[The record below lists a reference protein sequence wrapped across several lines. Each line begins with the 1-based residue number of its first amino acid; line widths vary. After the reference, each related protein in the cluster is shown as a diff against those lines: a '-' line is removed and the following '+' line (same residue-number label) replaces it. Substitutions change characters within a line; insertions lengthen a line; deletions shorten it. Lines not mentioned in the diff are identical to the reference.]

1 MSIRRKVPFE
11 YSNSEAFQEKLV
23 EWIGDMLYD
32 TLPEHGYEVRDEQ
45 IFTAFQLAD
54 AVCDKKVHFSEAGL
68 GTGKTFAYLL
78 TAIPYAR
85 FIGKPVIIACATTAL
100 QEQLAGEDGD
110 IRKLSDLL
118 GLDVVARMAK
128 DPNQYICDVRVAE
141 NTEGFGTLTEDIQE
155 WLNTT
160 HTGERSEIP
169 SIPDHV
175 WKKMKW
181 EEGMDCEMC
190 QDNGFCKLARARQE
204 YRKSA
209 DLIVV
214 DHATYFHD
222 LWTRQERIST
232 GQQTILPDYAAVIFD
247 EGHKVLLPAAM
258 MAGHQI
264 NREDVDNMI
273 DSLEEIQGARDSMMS
288 TVVKIE
294 DAADTFFSVL
304 HRCVMAGDNGQ
315 RLSVALTKPLLQAAD
330 TFRRRL
336 DDILLEMQ
344 IEQELYTESLSAN
357 QIRSFEAQ
365 IEGSMWALNKFTKN
379 KANDVIF
386 WVDAQDGSFW
396 VVPKNLD
403 EMLKKHLYD
412 KKIPVVFTSATLSNE
427 GDFSYMARTLGI
439 SSPSSSTIGS
449 PFELDKQVVVRIL
462 ENCVQQTFADKVKS
476 LTQLLQENGGRTL
489 VLTNS
494 IKEVKKIRKALKGQE
509 LPFTMLWEDKAE
521 RGYLV
526 RTFRQQETSVL
537 VGNDFWEGIDVPG
550 DSLTM
555 VVIWN
560 LPFVQQDPL
569 IEEQRKEA
577 VAQGL
582 NPVIAVDYPEMGL
595 RLKQGCGRLIRKEDD
610 HGMIVVM
617 DEVRQQPWEKTVLG
631 SLPAGAKVES

>member
-85 FIGKPVIIACATTAL
+85 FTGKPVIIACATTAL

-494 IKEVKKIRKALKGQE
+494 IKEVKKIRKALKGQK

-560 LPFVQQDPL
+560 LPFAQQDPL

-631 SLPAGAKVES
+631 SLSAGAKVES

>member
-85 FIGKPVIIACATTAL
+85 FTGKPVIIACATTAL

-190 QDNGFCKLARARQE
+190 QDNGFCKQARARQE

-462 ENCVQQTFADKVKS
+462 GNCVQQTFADKVKS

-494 IKEVKKIRKALKGQE
+494 IKEVKKIRKALKGQK

-560 LPFVQQDPL
+560 LPFAQQDPL

>member
-85 FIGKPVIIACATTAL
+85 FTGKPVIIACATTAL

-294 DAADTFFSVL
+294 DATDTFFSVL

>member
-85 FIGKPVIIACATTAL
+85 FTGKPVIIACATTAL

-365 IEGSMWALNKFTKN
+365 IEGSMWTLNKFTKN

>member
-85 FIGKPVIIACATTAL
+85 FTGKPVIIACATTAL

-118 GLDVVARMAK
+118 GLDVVDRMAK

>member
-85 FIGKPVIIACATTAL
+85 FTGKPVIIACATTAL

-128 DPNQYICDVRVAE
+128 DPNQYICDVRMAE